1 MHAPSYH
8 QNFDCIPI
16 PVFQMAANF
25 PRKNC
30 GVLGCTGS
38 VGQRFI
44 LLLALH
50 PHFKVHAIGASAR
63 SAGKRYKDAVR
74 WKQNVPMSKELG
86 DLMVKECKA
95 EEFQGCDLIFSGL
108 DSDVAGDVGG
118 WFLIASKHA
127 TNVCYLETAFLKAGF
142 AVFSNAKNH
151 RRDALVPLVVP
162 TVNISH
168 MGKSPRHFLLD
179 TKPSNAKIPDLIPHQ
194 RKSNGQ
200 QKGFLVCNSNCA
212 VIGIVIPFAAIQA
225 KFGAVDQVSVV
236 TMQAVSG
243 AGYPGVSSMDIVDN
257 VVPFISGEE
266 DKMEI
271 ESQKILG
278 TLNAEATAFEDQ
290 SSLKISAACNRV
302 PVLDGHTACVSLR
315 FKDRVGVP
323 SAQEVKKAMRD
334 YTSEATRLGCPSAPE
349 NAISVFDEDDRPQPR
364 LDRELQKGYSVSV
377 GRVREDESGIF
388 DIKFVALSHNS
399 KSSSTRLS

>member
-1 MHAPSYH
+1 M
-8 QNFDCIPI
+8 
-16 PVFQMAANF
+16 
-25 PRKNC
+25 
-30 GVLGCTGS
+30 LGCTGS

-50 PHFKVHAIGASAR
+50 SHFRLRAVGASSR
-63 SAGKRYKDAVR
+63 SAGKKYKDAVR
-74 WKQNVPMSKELG
+74 WKQNIPMSKELG
-86 DLMVKECKA
+86 ELVVKECKA
-95 EEFQGCDLIFSGL
+95 EEFQDCDLIFSGL
-108 DSDVAGDVGG
+108 DSDVAGDIGLYG
-118 WFLIASKHA
+118 LRIIGYSTNASA
-127 TNVCYLETAFLKAGF
+127 VETQFLKAGL

-151 RRDALVPLVVP
+151 RRDPLVPLVVP
-162 TVNISH
+162 TVNIAH
-168 MGKSPRHFLLD
+168 L
-179 TKPSNAKIPDLIPHQ
+179 DLIPHQ
-194 RKSNGQ
+194 RRISGQ
-200 QKGFLVCNSNCA
+200 NKGFLVCNSNCA

-225 KFGAVDQVSVV
+225 RFGPVDQVSVV

-278 TLNAEATAFEDQ
+278 YINAEATAFEPQ

-302 PVLDGHTACVSLR
+302 PVLDGHTACVALR
-315 FKDRVGVP
+315 FAKRPPP
-323 SAQEVKKAMRD
+323 SAEQVKQAMRD
-334 YTSEATRLGCPSAPE
+334 YVSEAEKLGCPSAPE

-364 LDRELQKGYSVSV
+364 LDRDLQRGYSVSV

-399 KSSSTRLS
+399 RFSSA